1 MGYRHETS
9 ACVGEVQG
17 IAAHGHLGQGAAVIG
32 VACGKAY
39 TRDLSFRQLMLRL
52 LWRNLSVLFCFA
64 VTYLNND
71 GCCK

>member
-52 LWRNLSVLFCFA
+52 LWRN
-64 VTYLNND
+64 
-71 GCCK
+71 